1 MLLPTKALTLRHAR
15 VSLIVLGPLK
25 GDVLK
30 CILKAKAGRQL
41 RATEHKK
48 IGHKEEITFAPDRN

>member
-1 MLLPTKALTLRHAR
+1 MQPLRALTLRHAW
-15 VSLIVLGPLK
+15 VCLIVLGPLK

-30 CILKAKAGRQL
+30 GILKAKAGRQL

-48 IGHKEEITFAPDRN
+48 IGHKKEITFAPDRN